1 MRMKRAAAF
10 TLAGLMAVSMTA
22 CGSGNGGS
30 AKGSTSDSTEET
42 KNEAAATAGKKDA
55 SEKLVV
61 WTLADDL
68 KQFAE
73 RYCEKNPDVQI
84 ETVTIAPADYPT
96 KIQTAMR
103 GKQTTPDIIV
113 GEPQMLEDMYEAGY
127 FEDLDQEPYNAQDY
141 ADKIVDYV
149 WDVGKDAD
157 GVQRAISY
165 QITPCGVFY
174 RRDIAEKVF
183 GTDDPEE
190 IGNLLQD
197 YDTILSTGETL
208 RDAGYKIFAS
218 DMEMTYFSGDSAWVE
233 DGKLK
238 IDQAR
243 MDYLDSCVKLYQ
255 NDMTAYVAQWSTTW
269 YQAMGGSV
277 PVSYTHLVLAE
288 KLFDR
293 YYTVESGKNATGLGL
308 SIARL
313 LTEEMGGRMG
323 AAFEHGEL
331 KIWVAFRS
339 PV

>member
-183 GTDDPEE
+183 GTDDPE
-190 IGNLLQD
+190 
-197 YDTILSTGETL
+197 
-208 RDAGYKIFAS
+208 A
-218 DMEMTYFSGDSAWVE
+218 
-233 DGKLK
+233 
-238 IDQAR
+238 
-243 MDYLDSCVKLYQ
+243 
-255 NDMTAYVAQWSTTW
+255 
-269 YQAMGGSV
+269 
-277 PVSYTHLVLAE
+277 VSYTHLTLPTILRV
-288 KLFDR
+288 
-293 YYTVESGKNATGLGL
+293 
-308 SIARL
+308 
-313 LTEEMGGRMG
+313 
-323 AAFEHGEL
+323 
-331 KIWVAFRS
+331 
-339 PV
+339 